1 MPRFALPLL
10 LTLSALGC
18 AHAPAETAA
27 GSNGGSASDSTTGSP
42 QKALFPTARPPF
54 DPLPPPAPY
63 HEPTIR

>member
-27 GSNGGSASDSTTGSP
+27 GPDGGSPGASTAANP
-42 QKALFPTARPPF
+42 QKALLPAAHPPF
-54 DPLPPPAPY
+54 EPLPPPAPY
-63 HEPTIR
+63 QEPTIR